1 MTPEDVDAV
10 YSYLMTR
17 EPMPV
22 KNQDNDLAFPF
33 NIRRTLTFW
42 NLVNLPGAV
51 PANDP
56 ARSAL
61 WNRGRYLADALAH

>member
-1 MTPEDVDAV
+1 
-10 YSYLMTR
+10 
-17 EPMPV
+17 
-22 KNQDNDLAFPF
+22 
-33 NIRRTLTFW
+33 RTLTFW

-61 WNRGRYLADALAH
+61 WNRGRYLADALAHCGECHTPRNLMQGMEQTRYLQGTIIEG